1 MLIKWIL
8 HISINSKYNE
18 VTSKAVE
25 YFYKIVKQL
34 NYILKSDS
42 LGELSQY
49 SKLHPYI
56 VQKKIDL
63 DIAIN
68 MLPNIF

>member
-1 MLIKWIL
+1 M
-8 HISINSKYNE
+8 
-18 VTSKAVE
+18 TSKAVE